1 MLRAIWAH
9 SIATM
14 RCVIRVLFR
23 LSLLVFSATAWS
35 ADLEKGLAAYDVG
48 DYETSL
54 AECQPLADAGDPVAQ
69 FCVGRLYANGFGVPM
84 DDAVALHW
92 YGAAAAQGHGEAQ
105 FNLAVFTENG
115 WGVAMD
121 SLEAAKW
128 YRLAAEQGFLQ
139 AQSTLAKNYQHGR
152 GVDQDLVEA
161 YMWYSIA
168 QHFGDDTAQVGVDET
183 TAELSPEELA
193 VARER
198 VTQWLAD
205 HAGAAP

>member
-1 MLRAIWAH
+1 
-9 SIATM
+9 M
-14 RCVIRVLFR
+14 RYPIRIVS
-23 LSLLVFSATAWS
+23 SLASLVFASVVWS
-35 ADLEKGLAAYDVG
+35 ADLQKGLAAYDVG

-54 AECQPLADAGDPVAQ
+54 AECQPLADAGEAAAQ

-84 DDAVALHW
+84 DDAVALRW
-92 YGAAAAQGHGEAQ
+92 YGAAAAQGHAEAQ

-128 YRLAAEQGFLQ
+128 YRLSADQGFLQ

-152 GVDQDLVEA
+152 GVDKDLAEA
-161 YMWYSIA
+161 YKWFAIA
-168 QHFGDDTAQVGVDET
+168 QQHGDDTAQVGMDEIA
-183 TAELSPEELA
+183 AELSPEELA

-198 VTQWLAD
+198 ATQWLAA
-205 HAGAAP
+205 HAVAASQ